1 MNLPWRKI
9 ALITANVVMLAA
21 AFAYMAASP
30 TLGTMCLGG
39 IVLFN
44 VAFHR
49 AAPPPGEIEVPGEW
63 EYPDGTRSRR
73 PQKGGLP
80 GWAKVVIVMALAVYL
95 LSCCPSGG
103 NTSSGKGQAPEASES
118 SLAAVSEEP
127 EPEPEKEKAET
138 KEKKVKYEEKI
149 HWALL
154 QDYMCAVEVDDYR
167 GDKLR
172 AGKYRAYP
180 SATARL
186 FKKDVPIVW
195 TLYAS
200 SEYGTA
206 SRIILKEED
215 CVGWV
220 GGWNDD
226 EASFELK
233 KGQYL
238 YVDYADMVGRPIGI
252 LNIER
257 VDD

>member
-1 MNLPWRKI
+1 MNNLPWRRI

-21 AFAYMAASP
+21 AVAYMAASP

-49 AAPPPGEIEVPGEW
+49 AAPPPGEMEVPGEW
-63 EYPDGTRSRR
+63 EYPDGTISRR

-80 GWAKVVIVMALAVYL
+80 GWAKVVIVMALVIYL
-95 LSCCPSGG
+95 LSCCPGG
-103 NTSSGKGQAPEASES
+103 NTSSGKGQAPEASEAS
-118 SLAAVSEEP
+118 AEAVVA
-127 EPEPEKEKAET
+127 EPEPEKT
-138 KEKKVKYEEKI
+138 EEKEATKYMEKVQ
-149 HWALL
+149 WAAL
-154 QDYMCAVEVDDYR
+154 QDYMCAVEVDDYP

-180 SATARL
+180 SNTERL

-195 TLYAS
+195 ALYAS

-215 CVGWV
+215 CVGYV

-238 YVDYADMVGRPIGI
+238 YVDYTDMAGRPIGI

>member
-1 MNLPWRKI
+1 MSPNWRKI
-9 ALITANVVMLAA
+9 ALISANATMLAG
-21 AFAYMAASP
+21 AFAYAANSAAVGM
-30 TLGTMCLGG
+30 LLAGG

-80 GWAKVVIVMALAVYL
+80 GWAKVVIVMALVVYL

-118 SLAAVSEEP
+118 SLEAVSA
-127 EPEPEKEKAET
+127 EPEPEKT
-138 KEKKVKYEEKI
+138 EEKEATKYMEKVQ
-149 HWALL
+149 WAAL
-154 QDYMCAVEVDDYR
+154 QDYMCAVEVDDYP

-180 SATARL
+180 SSTERL

-200 SEYGTA
+200 KDYGKV
-206 SRIILKEED
+206 SRIILEEED
-215 CVGWV
+215 CVGGV
-220 GGWNDD
+220 GGWYND
-226 EASFELK
+226 EAVFELK

-238 YVDYADMVGRPIGI
+238 YVDYANMVGRPVGI

-257 VDD
+257 IGD